1 MDLVTWMWVWDDR
14 LLLSLKHT
22 HLRLCIAFAIPLI
35 LTFTFIITILTD
47 KALTDELRYQL
58 IPVISFT
65 IAKIYCMIV
74 LLWRQ
79 LKGK

>member
-14 LLLSLKHT
+14 LLFSLKHT

-47 KALTDELRYQL
+47 KALTDELRY
-58 IPVISFT
+58 
-65 IAKIYCMIV
+65 
-74 LLWRQ
+74 
-79 LKGK
+79 